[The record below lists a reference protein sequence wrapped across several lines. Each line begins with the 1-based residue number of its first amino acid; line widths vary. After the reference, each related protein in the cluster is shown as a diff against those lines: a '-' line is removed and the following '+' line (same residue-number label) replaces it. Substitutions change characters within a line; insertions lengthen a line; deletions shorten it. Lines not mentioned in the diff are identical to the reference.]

1 MNECE
6 GAFRL
11 HRSVLSP
18 AEREVRLV
26 SLQKDGLNPLLCPEN
41 PKASPRGCSE
51 LWGSSCSR
59 DFTVGSSKWSREL
72 WASEFPP
79 GRREE
84 RELQA
89 ILQLQ
94 VGFWNSGNFFF
105 SYFKVL

>member
-1 MNECE
+1 MNKCE

-26 SLQKDGLNPLLCPEN
+26 SLQKDGLSPLLCPEN

-59 DFTVGSSKWSREL
+59 DFTVGSSKWSQEL

-79 GRREE
+79 RRRRGEG
-84 RELQA
+84 
-89 ILQLQ
+89 
-94 VGFWNSGNFFF
+94 VGGYFTIAGGFLEFW
-105 SYFKVL
+105 